1 MGLDSVELVMEF
13 EEAFGVELTDEEAIK
28 LRTPG
33 MVIDLVLSE
42 LAVVPQ
48 TVCGS
53 QRAFYLLRRALIEHA
68 GAARE
73 AIRPDSE
80 LRSLIHPGRVSHVWP
95 ALERALQAKVWPSL
109 VRPGPLVAAL
119 YALACVLFLGVLFLA
134 LPSGITRAALYA
146 VFSALLFACAAI
158 LATERCRTRIP
169 QDLRRIRDLVPYAGS
184 SDRIEWTRQK
194 VATVVKVIVM
204 EQFGLSESDYRE
216 DADFAKDLGLT

>member
-13 EEAFGVELTDEEAIK
+13 EEAFGVELKDEEAIK

-33 MVIDLVLSE
+33 MVIE
-42 LAVVPQ
+42 
-48 TVCGS
+48 
-53 QRAFYLLRRALIEHA
+53 
-68 GAARE
+68 
-73 AIRPDSE
+73 
-80 LRSLIHPGRVSHVWP
+80 
-95 ALERALQAKVWPSL
+95 PSL

-119 YALACVLFLGVLFLA
+119 YALACAVFLGVFFVA
-134 LPSGITRAALYA
+134 LPIGIAGAALYA
-146 VFSALLFACAAI
+146 ALGTLVFAFVAI

-204 EQFGLSESDYRE
+204 EQLGLSESDYRE

>member
-13 EEAFGVELTDEEAIK
+13 EEAFGVELKDEEVIE

-33 MVIDLVLSE
+33 MVIDLILSK
-42 LAVVPQ
+42 LAVAPQ
-48 TVCGS
+48 TVCWS
-53 QRAFYLLRRALIEHA
+53 QRAFYLLRRALMEHA

-80 LRSLIHPGRVSHVWP
+80 LRSVIHPSRVPHVWP
-95 ALERALQAKVWPSL
+95 ALERAIQARIWPSL

-119 YALACVLFLGVLFLA
+119 YALACVVFLGVLFMA
-134 LPSGITRAALYA
+134 LPMGIARAGLYA
-146 VFSALLFACAAI
+146 VLGTLAFAFAAI
-158 LATERCRTRIP
+158 LATERYRMRIP

-184 SDRIEWTRQK
+184 SDWIEWTREK
-194 VATVVKVIVM
+194 VSTIVKVIVM
-204 EQFGLSESDYRE
+204 RQLGLSESDYRE

>member
-33 MVIDLVLSE
+33 MVIDLVLTK

-48 TVCGS
+48 IECGS

-80 LRSLIHPGRVSHVWP
+80 LQSLIHPGRVSHVWP
-95 ALERALQAKVWPSL
+95 ALGRAIQAKVWPSL

-119 YALACVLFLGVLFLA
+119 YGLACVVFLGVLFLA
-134 LPSGITRAALYA
+134 LPSGVAGAALYA
-146 VFSALLFACAAI
+146 VFGTLAFAYAAI

-169 QDLRRIRDLVPYAGS
+169 QNLRRIRDLVPYAGS

-194 VATVVKVIVM
+194 VSTVAKVIVM
-204 EQFGLSESDYRE
+204 EQLGLSESDYRE